1 MKRKLLL
8 AFAISAV
15 LMLVFAISIFAAE
28 IPEWTETIRYET
40 GDNAIAYKEGFDT
53 TSRVMLSNGDGTY
66 STYPSNYIIKG
77 TDAKFSSN
85 ETDFSALKT
94 ATGKSY
100 TNASI
105 VRLEVPS
112 GFTSVE
118 GSAFR
123 TGSGLKV
130 TSMLTIKLPE
140 GITSFGSYVFYSNA
154 VIAEVE
160 LPSTLATIEGTE
172 PFYKTTSLKKI
183 VIPASLTSIP
193 SKAFNSCS
201 ALEEVDFSNCT
212 SLVSIGDRAFQYCDA
227 LKSVVLP
234 EGLQTI
240 NECAF
245 FDSDAIEYVYIPS
258 SVTTVGDKLFQDS
271 ASIKTVVC
279 KAQVI
284 GAYAFS
290 NCSTITSL
298 TLENTRIIGDRAF
311 YGLSALETDVIIPE
325 GCTEIGEYAFKTCGT
340 TKVTLPSTL
349 TTVEIGVFTDST
361 NITVVDSKAP
371 TIGASMFY
379 NCSSISSLTLENT
392 VTIGTEAFYVKGT
405 MPVTSL
411 SLPDTLVSIGKYAF
425 IRSSITRIV
434 VPASVTTYELGAFYE
449 CKSLQEAVV
458 LGGTMGSN
466 MFYGCSSL
474 QTLVITDKLTSIG
487 TAALSGVSDTS
498 FTIFYTGTDYE
509 NIKTIGSA
517 SGSGY
522 TRFKDAKYSSYE
534 SYKAGA
540 HTQSKYIFI
549 YDANLCELVY
559 GGEHAAS
566 TTEYKFT
573 SFMEPS
579 SVEAGCQRCGKTTTV
594 EEVKPLFIFL
604 GYSVEEST
612 MGSGMSVGYR
622 IDQEAIDAYER
633 ITEEKIA
640 YGIFV
645 AVAEKLG
652 NNDIVNEETK
662 QANQGAL
669 IAEVSNEKFLF
680 LKLKLVN
687 IADSQKDERIAIG
700 AYVIAK
706 NKVNYLQSGAPANG
720 EKYYFTSYN
729 EQLG

>member
-1 MKRKLLL
+1 
-8 AFAISAV
+8 
-15 LMLVFAISIFAAE
+15 
-28 IPEWTETIRYET
+28 
-40 GDNAIAYKEGFDT
+40 
-53 TSRVMLSNGDGTY
+53 
-66 STYPSNYIIKG
+66 
-77 TDAKFSSN
+77 
-85 ETDFSALKT
+85 
-94 ATGKSY
+94 
-100 TNASI
+100 
-105 VRLEVPS
+105 
-112 GFTSVE
+112 
-118 GSAFR
+118 
-123 TGSGLKV
+123 
-130 TSMLTIKLPE
+130 
-140 GITSFGSYVFYSNA
+140 
-154 VIAEVE
+154 
-160 LPSTLATIEGTE
+160 
-172 PFYKTTSLKKI
+172 
-183 VIPASLTSIP
+183 
-193 SKAFNSCS
+193 
-201 ALEEVDFSNCT
+201 
-212 SLVSIGDRAFQYCDA
+212 
-227 LKSVVLP
+227 
-234 EGLQTI
+234 
-240 NECAF
+240 
-245 FDSDAIEYVYIPS
+245 
-258 SVTTVGDKLFQDS
+258 
-271 ASIKTVVC
+271 
-279 KAQVI
+279 
-284 GAYAFS
+284 
-290 NCSTITSL
+290 
-298 TLENTRIIGDRAF
+298 
-311 YGLSALETDVIIPE
+311 
-325 GCTEIGEYAFKTCGT
+325 
-340 TKVTLPSTL
+340 
-349 TTVEIGVFTDST
+349 
-361 NITVVDSKAP
+361 
-371 TIGASMFY
+371 
-379 NCSSISSLTLENT
+379 
-392 VTIGTEAFYVKGT
+392 
-405 MPVTSL
+405 
-411 SLPDTLVSIGKYAF
+411 
-425 IRSSITRIV
+425 
-434 VPASVTTYELGAFYE
+434 
-449 CKSLQEAVV
+449 
-458 LGGTMGSN
+458 MGSN